1 MTGYGAMA
9 EKLVWEVKREEESLT
24 VASIPPKSAVVLCV
38 LGPRPGTT
46 VEREGVNSVHIPISL
61 PA

>member
-9 EKLVWEVKREEESLT
+9 EKLGWEAQRREESLT

-38 LGPRPGTT
+38 PGPRLHY
-46 VEREGVNSVHIPISL
+46 S
-61 PA
+61 